1 MIKDREMGELNLE
14 EKILVFT
21 RMPADGFDEFMGNP
35 EAVIDTVEDMGFDQD
50 EMLSSMTAAGDP
62 SQIVQLMEGRWSGE
76 GMNFAFESLWP
87 ALLEKFPQNLVLKM
101 ITKEGRHSQ
110 IHTDHGE
117 IRVLSQDQ
125 VARAQ
130 QGLEGMQLVDLI
142 PGDETDLMLEDLFP
156 ALQTF
161 FTRAMEAGEFVLV
174 SYI

>member
-1 MIKDREMGELNLE
+1 MEDFIQE

-21 RMPADGFDEFMGNP
+21 RMPADGFDDFMGNP

-50 EMLSSMTAAGDP
+50 EMLRSMTAAGDP

-76 GMNFAFESLWP
+76 EMNFAFENFWP
-87 ALLEKFPQNLVLKM
+87 SLLEKFPQLPGSAVLKM

-110 IHTDHGE
+110 IHTDHGG
-117 IRVLSQDQ
+117 IRVLSLDQ

-130 QGLEGMQLVDLI
+130 KELEGMKLENLI

-156 ALQTF
+156 ALQKF
-161 FTRAMEAGEFVLV
+161 FTHAAGAGEFVLV